1 MEVLRGRDGRDGR
14 DGEKGEKG
22 DAPPWYDSAYI
33 DKNMYIY
40 IASSSQIDC
49 VSENWVQCTC
59 GSYKATDMYGDFI
72 LY

>member
-22 DAPPWYDSAYI
+22 DAPSWYDSAYI

-40 IASSSQIDC
+40 IASSSQIDY
-49 VSENWVQCTC
+49 VSENWVHGTC
-59 GSYKATDMYGDFI
+59 GSY
-72 LY
+72 